1 MTAPLLRPT
10 FRIRIALPREEA
22 AVEIRRRLIARQ
34 DLAGR
39 WMSKGR
45 WVDLFVPPRQRRIW
59 SPYLS
64 GRLDDCERG
73 ECTVLGRF
81 APHPEV
87 WTFFMFLY
95 FLVAF
100 LILFGATLG
109 YVQWASNEAAWG
121 LWSVWIGA
129 PVLALIHVAS
139 AVGARLGQEQMR
151 GLRRELDELLAG
163 APRLGAVPD

>member
-95 FLVAF
+95 CLIAF
-100 LILFGATLG
+100 FVVFGAMFG
-109 YVQWASNEAAWG
+109 WVQWASDEPAWA
-121 LWSVWIGA
+121 LWAVWIGVPA
-129 PVLALIHVAS
+129 LALIHLAS
-139 AVGARLGQEQMR
+139 YVGTRLGQAQMR
-151 GLRRELDELLAG
+151 ELRTTLDELLDG
-163 APRLGAVPD
+163 LSAPDQAA